1 MAASQKSNVEQD
13 KSAMRSGSVETAG
26 DSRDGV
32 DAVIKGAPEKP
43 ACVYRTIRIK
53 GNEVEVSEGAAS
65 VSRPAPGE
73 KCWVDIQQFERAD
86 LIILRERFGFHLLA
100 IEDCDSENQRAKV
113 DEYADHLFIVLYAME
128 LGSTEGEV
136 LTADQF
142 SAFIGENYLVT
153 VHKKPMKQVEAVWQR
168 AVSDA
173 HADEQGVDFLLYLMT
188 NALVDDAFPIIDELS
203 DRLEAIEAEILDGV
217 EQSQLIRLLGLK
229 RQLISVRR
237 TLAPERDVF
246 GMLVRRGDPR
256 ISEKA
261 SFYFRDVYDHVVRA
275 YELIDVERDLL
286 GNAMEAYISM
296 MENRTNIIMKQLTI
310 LASIFLPLTFVTGF
324 FGQNFDAMP
333 FKSMPLYYAMLAICI
348 GLPIGMVYWFWR
360 RNWL

>member
-1 MAASQKSNVEQD
+1 MAVSRKSYVEKDQSPTRGGD
-13 KSAMRSGSVETAG
+13 AEMAG
-26 DSRDGV
+26 GSRDGIG
-32 DAVIKGAPEKP
+32 AIIKGASEAK

-53 GNEVEVSEGAAS
+53 GNAVEVSEGAANI
-65 VSRPAPGE
+65 SRPAPGE

-100 IEDCDSENQRAKV
+100 IEDCDSENQRAKA
-113 DEYADHLFIVLYAME
+113 DEYTDHLFIVLYAMG
-128 LGSTEGEV
+128 LGSTEGETLAV
-136 LTADQF
+136 DQF

-153 VHKKPMKQVEAVWQR
+153 VHKKPLKQVEAVWQR
-168 AVSDA
+168 AVNDA
-173 HADEQGVDFLLYLMT
+173 HADEQGLDFLLYLIT
-188 NALVDDAFPIIDELS
+188 DALIDDAFPIIDELS
-203 DRLEAIEAEILDGV
+203 DRLEGIEAEILDAV

-237 TLAPERDVF
+237 TLAPARDVL

-310 LASIFLPLTFVTGF
+310 FASIFLPLTFVTGF
-324 FGQNFDAMP
+324 FGQNFEAMP
-333 FKSMPLYYAMLAICI
+333 FKSMPLYYAMLAICG

>member
-1 MAASQKSNVEQD
+1 MAAGIRAN
-13 KSAMRSGSVETAG
+13 
-26 DSRDGV
+26 V
-32 DAVIKGAPEKP
+32 DAIMRGVPEKG

-53 GNEVEVSEGAAS
+53 GNAVEVQEGAAS
-65 VSRPAPGE
+65 VKPPALGE

-86 LIILRERFGFHLLA
+86 LILLQERFGFHLLA
-100 IEDCDSENQRAKV
+100 IEDCDSENQRAKA
-113 DEYADHLFIVLYAME
+113 DEYSDHLFIVLYAME
-128 LGSTEGEV
+128 LGSSEGET
-136 LTADQF
+136 LAADQF

-168 AVSDA
+168 AVSDT
-173 HADEQGVDFLLYLMT
+173 HANEQGADFLLYLIT
-188 NALVDDAFPIIDELS
+188 DALVDDAFPIIDGLS

-217 EQSQLIRLLGLK
+217 EQSQLIRRLGLK

-237 TLAPERDVF
+237 TLAPERDVL

-261 SFYFRDVYDHVVRA
+261 GFYFRDVYDHVVRA

-296 MENRTNIIMKQLTI
+296 MENRTNVIMKQLTI
-310 LASIFLPLTFVTGF
+310 FASIFLPLTFVTGF

-333 FKSMPLYYAMLAICI
+333 FKSMPLYYAMLAICV

>member
-1 MAASQKSNVEQD
+1 MAASQKSNEEKDQSLVQD
-13 KSAMRSGSVETAG
+13 GNAETAG
-26 DSRDGV
+26 GSHDRI
-32 DAVIKGAPEKP
+32 DAIVKKTTEASP
-43 ACVYRTIRIK
+43 CVHRTIRIK
-53 GNEVEVSEGAAS
+53 GNAVEVSEGAAS
-65 VSRPAPGE
+65 VSRPVAGE

-113 DEYADHLFIVLYAME
+113 DEYTDHLFIVLYAMA
-128 LGSTEGEV
+128 LSSTEGET

-153 VHKKPMKQVEAVWQR
+153 VHKKPMKQVKAVWQR
-168 AVSDA
+168 AVSGV
-173 HADEQGVDFLLYLMT
+173 HAEEQGVDFLLYLIT
-188 NALVDDAFPIIDELS
+188 DALIDDAFPIIDELS
-203 DRLEAIEAEILDGV
+203 DRLEGIEAEILDAV
-217 EQSQLIRLLGLK
+217 EQSQLIRLLALK

-237 TLAPERDVF
+237 TLAPERDVL
-246 GMLVRRGDPR
+246 GTLVRRGDPR
-256 ISEKA
+256 ISEKT

-296 MENRTNIIMKQLTI
+296 MENRTNVIMKQLTI
-310 LASIFLPLTFVTGF
+310 FASIFLPLTFITGF
-324 FGQNFDAMP
+324 FGQNFEAMP
-333 FKSMPLYYAMLAICI
+333 FKSMPLYYAMLAICV
-348 GLPIGMVYWFWR
+348 GLPLGMVYWFWR